1 MKTVR
6 IAVTL
11 GFIGRALL
19 GASVGFPALAATG
32 ALVTGCADENDP
44 KTWVT
49 RLDDPAKRAEAIRRL
64 SSAFDS
70 KMGSANNN
78 REDAQVSAFID
89 MVAEPLTKQYT
100 SGTVDEKTRAI
111 LIKFIADLRDPKT
124 APALAKA
131 LNDYEPNK
139 SDEDVKWASQTVTEM
154 KKAGKLSDQS
164 LIDGVWNAFAKYQP
178 SKVGSSE
185 LTKSLATAVMTI
197 KDPSY
202 APKAITKLEGPVA
215 DTPDSKMDQLMFW
228 QATSIRL
235 LRELKFGG
243 AAKPLVKVM
252 LMPSKADLA
261 GVATAALR
269 AIPKEATDALA
280 AALDG
285 SDPELAKMVND
296 YPDKVSVAI
305 VADAISAISLPKGKQ
320 ALLAALPKA
329 DSDTSRVAIAGDL
342 TRFPSEPAISDA
354 LVATYKKLAPGV
366 RLKTPGE
373 PFGRPYLAQTAEATF
388 DPKLTEWLAKE
399 VTDSKGDEGA
409 SMQNF
414 ALPSAI
420 KLMTKEQAKVVEKV
434 AMKVWNAKEQSLF
447 TEANAVLQQCD
458 KDAACYVTALAA
470 PPKDQVAMRHSK
482 AAWGAAMYGNQKTLT
497 DLVAL
502 LPKIKASGV
511 RLAVG
516 MAIDHLAPKGDAAVA
531 AELDKIVAATN
542 DDALSKI
549 ADKLRAR
556 SGS

>member
-19 GASVGFPALAATG
+19 GASIALPAVAASG
-32 ALVTGCADENDP
+32 ALITGCADENDP
-44 KTWVT
+44 KTWVA

-78 REDAQVSAFID
+78 REDAQVSAFIS
-89 MVAEPLTKQYT
+89 MIAEPLTKQYT
-100 SGTVDEKTRAI
+100 AGTVDEKTRAV
-111 LIKFIADLRDPKT
+111 LIKLIADLRDPRT
-124 APALAKA
+124 APALTKA
-131 LNDYEPNK
+131 FNDYEPSK
-139 SDEDVKWASQTVTEM
+139 AEDVKWAAQTVTEM
-154 KKAGKLSDQS
+154 KKAGKLTDQG
-164 LIDGVWNAFAKYQP
+164 LIDGVWSAFDKFQP

-185 LTKSLATAVMTI
+185 LTKTLATAVMTI

-202 APKAITKLEGPVA
+202 APKAIKKLDGPVA

-269 AIPKEATDALA
+269 AIPKEATDALVG
-280 AALDG
+280 ALDG
-285 SDPELAKMVND
+285 SDAELSKMVND
-296 YPDKVSVAI
+296 YPEKVSVAI
-305 VADAISAISLPKGKQ
+305 VADAISAISLPKGKD
-320 ALLAALPKA
+320 ALLAALAKA

-342 TRFPSEPAISDA
+342 TRFPSDPAISDA
-354 LVATYKKLAPGV
+354 LVATYKKLAPGA

-420 KLMTKEQAKVVEKV
+420 KLMTKDQVKAVEKV

-458 KDAACYVTALAA
+458 KDAACYVTALAT

-482 AAWGAAMYGNQKTLT
+482 AAWGAAMNGNQKTLT

-502 LPKIKASGV
+502 LPKIKAPGV
-511 RLAVG
+511 RLAIG
-516 MAIDHLAPKGDAAVA
+516 MAIDHLAPKGDTAAA
-531 AELDKIVAATN
+531 AELDKIVATTN
-542 DDALSKI
+542 DDSLSKI

-556 SGS
+556 AQ